1 MVVRGVFFY
10 GITSN
15 NTRYCKYYK
24 VLQVLQGI
32 TSITRYYSNNYSGRV
47 RVLQGV
53 IPPSGKINY
62 VWWPVMSGHS
72 WCRRFLPSDGAA
84 M

>member
-1 MVVRGVFFY
+1 VLQVLQVLHL
-10 GITSN
+10 
-15 NTRYCKYYK
+15 

-53 IPPSGKINY
+53 IPPS
-62 VWWPVMSGHS
+62 V
-72 WCRRFLPSDGAA
+72 LPFFIYEDDFEVNNPLGSHKGI
-84 M
+84 